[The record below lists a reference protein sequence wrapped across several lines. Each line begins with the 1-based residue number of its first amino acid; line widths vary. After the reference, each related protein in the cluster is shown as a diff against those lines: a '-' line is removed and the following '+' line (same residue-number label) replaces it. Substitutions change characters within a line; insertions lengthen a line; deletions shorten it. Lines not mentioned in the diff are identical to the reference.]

1 MQQCI
6 PIRDLKNTS
15 EISNLCQN
23 TRGPIFITKN
33 GYTDMVIM
41 SATTYE
47 KMRLLSV
54 YEKLME
60 AEDDVAEGRVTD
72 AISSLQRMRAKYGL

>member
-1 MQQCI
+1 VYSDSGFKEYE
-6 PIRDLKNTS
+6 RDIESMS
-15 EISNLCQN
+15 EHA
-23 TRGPIFITKN
+23 RPDFHHKN